1 MHSRTLLFLA
11 LCAASGSALADTV
24 WMKNGDRLSGK
35 IILFDGGKLVLE
47 TDYGGTLALNWSKVA
62 SLESDQELLVKQDE
76 VTGERAKALQRADE
90 GKVVLANGDQPKTVE
105 LASISQILKPKPLV
119 EDLVWSGNVDLS
131 LDYKQAERDTEDYA
145 VNFRTKARHG
155 RWRHIGAGEYNREFQ
170 DDIKVT
176 ENWSAEYSLD
186 RFLTEHWFW
195 QGRLD
200 YKRDHIEEVEEQRTV
215 GTGPG
220 YQFWDNELGAFSL
233 ASLLNRSDYEYSN
246 GESDHFYSLGLK
258 WDYNR
263 YLVGKSFEL
272 FSVGEVG
279 RPLSGAADY
288 SLDAELGLRYK
299 VTDWASLHMKAE
311 KDMVSGAEGDLDETR
326 YSIGFGVGW

>member
-11 LCAASGSALADTV
+11 LCAASGPTLADTV

-35 IILFDGGKLVLE
+35 IVLFDGGKLVLA
-47 TDYGGTLALNWSKVA
+47 TDYGGTVALKWSKVA
-62 SLESDQELLVKQDE
+62 SLESDRELLIKQDE
-76 VTGERAKALQRADE
+76 LVGERAKSLQRAED

-105 LASISQILKPKPLV
+105 LASITQILKPKPLV
-119 EDLVWSGNVDLS
+119 EDLIWSGNIGVS
-131 LDYKQAERDTEDYA
+131 LDYKQAERDTENYA
-145 VNFRTKARHG
+145 VDFRTKARHG
-155 RWRHIGAGEYNREFQ
+155 RWRHTGSGDYRREFQ
-170 DDIKVT
+170 DEIRVT
-176 ENWSAEYSLD
+176 DHWSAEYSLD
-186 RFLTEHWFW
+186 RFITEHWFW

-200 YKRDHIEEVEEQRTV
+200 YKRDHIEEIEQQRTI

-233 ASLLNRSDYEYSN
+233 ASLLNRSDYDYSN
-246 GESDHFYSLGLK
+246 GESDRFYSVGLK

-272 FSVGEVG
+272 FSLGEVG
-279 RPLSGAADY
+279 RPLSGTAEY
-288 SLDAELGLRYK
+288 SLDAEIGLRYK

-326 YSIGFGVGW
+326 YSVGFGVGW